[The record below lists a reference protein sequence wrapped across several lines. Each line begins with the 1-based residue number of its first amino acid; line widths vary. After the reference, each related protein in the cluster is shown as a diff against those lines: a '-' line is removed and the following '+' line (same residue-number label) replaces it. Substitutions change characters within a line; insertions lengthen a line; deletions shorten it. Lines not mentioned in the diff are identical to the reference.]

1 MAIQEDLLI
10 TYGAEIIHIKQSGLL
25 FEENAAPAYYFQIK
39 KGKIKLAN
47 FKPGPGGGGGEFI
60 QSLHCKGESVGEVF
74 LFCRHNRY
82 AVSALA
88 TEDCTIL
95 RLERAK
101 LLKLLESD
109 FELQLQFLR
118 NCAERTYYSYIFL
131 NSLTSEDAT
140 HQLLTVLDHLKEKQG
155 QEEPFSYKVPHTR
168 KELSSLTGLRIETVI
183 RILKKLESEDIV
195 KIIKGRVYY

>member
-10 TYGAEIIHIKQSGLL
+10 TYGAEIIHLQQSGLL

-39 KGKIKLAN
+39 KGKIKLTN
-47 FKPGPGGGGGEFI
+47 FKPGDGEFI
-60 QSLHCKGESVGEVF
+60 QSIHDHGESVGEVF
-74 LFCRHNRY
+74 LFCKHHRY
-82 AVSALA
+82 PVNAVA

-95 RLERAK
+95 RLERPN

-109 FELQLQFLR
+109 FDLQLQFLR
-118 NCAERTYYSYIFL
+118 SCAERTYYSYIFL

-140 HQLLTVLDHLKEKQG
+140 HQLLTVLNHLKENQD
-155 QEEPFSYKVPHTR
+155 QTERFSFKVPYTR

-183 RILKKLESEDIV
+183 RILKKLQSEEIV
-195 KIIKGRVYY
+195 KIVKGRVYY

>member
-10 TYGAEIIHIKQSGLL
+10 TYGAEIIHLQQSGLL

-39 KGKIKLAN
+39 KGKIKLTN
-47 FKPGPGGGGGEFI
+47 FQPGDGEFI
-60 QSLHCKGESVGEVF
+60 QSIHDHGESVGEVF
-74 LFCRHNRY
+74 LFCKHHRY
-82 AVSALA
+82 PVNAVA

-95 RLERAK
+95 RLERPN

-109 FELQLQFLR
+109 FDLQLQFLR
-118 NCAERTYYSYIFL
+118 SCAERTYYSYIFL

-140 HQLLTVLDHLKEKQG
+140 HQLLTVLNHLKENQD
-155 QEEPFSYKVPHTR
+155 QTERFSFKVPYTR

-183 RILKKLESEDIV
+183 RILKKLQSEEIV
-195 KIIKGRVYY
+195 KIVKGRVYY

>member
-10 TYGAEIIHIKQSGLL
+10 TYGAEIIHLQQSGLL

-39 KGKIKLAN
+39 KGKIKLTN
-47 FKPGPGGGGGEFI
+47 FKPGDGEFI
-60 QSLHCKGESVGEVF
+60 QSIHDHGESVGEVF
-74 LFCRHNRY
+74 LFCKHHRY
-82 AVSALA
+82 PVNAVA

-95 RLERAK
+95 RLERPN

-109 FELQLQFLR
+109 FDLQLQFLR
-118 NCAERTYYSYIFL
+118 SCAERTYYSYIFL

-140 HQLLTVLDHLKEKQG
+140 HQLLTVLNHLKENQDQTG
-155 QEEPFSYKVPHTR
+155 RFSFKVPYTR

-183 RILKKLESEDIV
+183 RILKKLQSEEIV
-195 KIIKGRVYY
+195 KIVKGRVYY

>member
-10 TYGAEIIHIKQSGLL
+10 TYGAEIIHLQQSGLL

-39 KGKIKLAN
+39 KGKIKLTN
-47 FKPGPGGGGGEFI
+47 FKPGDGEFI
-60 QSLHCKGESVGEVF
+60 QSIHDNGESVGEVF
-74 LFCRHNRY
+74 LFCKHHRY
-82 AVSALA
+82 PVNAVA

-95 RLERAK
+95 RLERPN

-109 FELQLQFLR
+109 FDLQLQFLR
-118 NCAERTYYSYIFL
+118 SCAERTYYSYIFL

-140 HQLLTVLDHLKEKQG
+140 HQLLTVLNHLKENQD
-155 QEEPFSYKVPHTR
+155 QTERFSFKVPYTR

-183 RILKKLESEDIV
+183 RILKKLQSEEIV
-195 KIIKGRVYY
+195 KIVKGRVYY